1 MSKPNAHF
9 RLLGLR
15 KDVDTAIWLLPKDIR
30 QDFFAEVNGLAAFL
44 NPQLIKDIFA
54 AAKRHC
60 GFKPERQDLLP
71 LLD

>member
-1 MSKPNAHF
+1 MNKPNAHF

-15 KDVDTAIWLLPKDIR
+15 EDVTTAFLSLPQDVR

-44 NPQLIKDIFA
+44 NPQLIKDILA

-60 GFKPERQDLLP
+60 GFKPQRQDLLP